1 MSKISNIIESINN
14 DICFQTKSN
23 QRFRLRAAAIIIEDN
38 SILFATNDSENY
50 YYSIGGAIELGET
63 AEEAIK
69 REVLEE
75 TGVAYDIDR
84 LAFVQENFF
93 KRNDGMLKG
102 LECHEITFY
111 FLMKSRGSKQL
122 NSCSKTL
129 NNTID
134 ERMEWLPIDKL
145 DEYEAYPMFFREKLK
160 NMNPIIEHIVTHQ

>member
-1 MSKISNIIESINN
+1 MSQISNLISQINK
-14 DICFQTKSN
+14 DVCFQTTDDK
-23 QRFRLRAAAIIIEDN
+23 RFRLRAAAIIIEGNDV
-38 SILFATNDSENY
+38 LFATNSAENY

-63 AEEAIK
+63 AEEAVK

-75 TGVAYDIDR
+75 TGIAYEIDR

-111 FLMKSRGSKQL
+111 FLMKPKGNKEL
-122 NSCSKTL
+122 NSHSKTL
-129 NNTID
+129 NNTIE

-145 DEYEAYPMFFREKLK
+145 NQYEAYPMFFRDKLCDIK
-160 NMNPIIEHIVTHQ
+160 PYVEHIVTRQ